1 MFEQLITSRTR
12 SKILELFLS
21 NPESEIHLREIAR
34 RIDENVNSARRELNR
49 LEDISLLSS
58 RKDGNQ
64 RYFRLN
70 RANIIY
76 PELKRIYLKTSGLG
90 DMIRNNLE
98 GQGIIKFCFIFG
110 SYASD
115 KEKSDSD
122 LDLFI
127 VGDIDENILIPV
139 ISDLEKQLNR
149 DINYILYT
157 LDEYLSRVKRRDRF
171 IMNVLEGEKI
181 MLCGDEDELGRP

>member
-1 MFEQLITSRTR
+1 MTSRTR

-70 RANIIY
+70 RSHIIY
-76 PELKRIYLKTSGLG
+76 PELKSIYLKTTGLG
-90 DMIRNNLE
+90 VVIRSRLD
-98 GQGIIKFCFIFG
+98 GLGLIRFCFIFG
-110 SYASD
+110 SYASNT
-115 KEKSDSD
+115 EKADSD

-127 VGDIDENILIPV
+127 VGDIDENLLIPV
-139 ISDLEKQLNR
+139 INELEKQLNR

-157 LDEYLSRVKRRDRF
+157 LDEYLSRVERGDRF
-171 IMNVLEGEKI
+171 VMNVLEGKKI
-181 MLCGDEDELGRP
+181 MLCGVEDELGRP